1 MKTNKTSEAM
11 VQDQNLTPYLTA
23 TNNNSQTPVLDEISD
38 MMGIDAKKNPSI
50 TFWMIFFHKENLS
63 KKEVINATG
72 LSERWYNMVID
83 EHYSPG
89 LRKIRASSLARQTLE
104 KHLERK
110 DLRYHQLLISEL
122 LWKVM
127 MFLSIAERINNYS
140 FNADLEE
147 DDNTQDEP
155 LDMTQYLIT
164 VEELEV
170 AMNYFAAHLVVKYQ
184 STAKKWN

>member
-1 MKTNKTSEAM
+1 MKTKMYFEAM
-11 VQDQNLTPYLTA
+11 VKDQNLTPYLTA
-23 TNNNSQTPVLDEISD
+23 TNNNSQTPVLDEIGD

-50 TFWMIFFHKENLS
+50 TFWMIFFHKDNLS
-63 KKEVINATG
+63 KKEVLDATG
-72 LSERWYNMVID
+72 LSERWYSMVVD
-83 EHYSPG
+83 EHYAPG
-89 LRKIRASSLARQTLE
+89 LRIIRTDSNAKQILR

-110 DLRYHQLLISEL
+110 DLRAHQRLISKL

-127 MFLSIAERINNYS
+127 MFLSTAEQI
-140 FNADLEE
+140 E
-147 DDNTQDEP
+147 DCWHKIELGEDFIQDEL
-155 LDMTQYLIT
+155 LDVTQYLIT